1 MPQPQANSPLEY
13 RETSKR
19 GRGRPRVAHPLTPA
33 ERARRYRLKRK
44 AEGRTREAGRPG
56 SEALPL
62 RKSEA
67 GASAELRHAPGRIAE
82 LERENARLRVRAAG
96 LQQWTYDAAGAF
108 QQILSARAG
117 KKGISA
123 ARVAGVE
130 KLLALP
136 VFED

>member
-1 MPQPQANSPLEY
+1 MHQPQANSPVEY
-13 RETSKR
+13 REIPKR

-44 AEGRTREAGRPG
+44 AEGREAGRPG
-56 SEALPL
+56 SEAPPL

-67 GASAELRHAPGRIAE
+67 GASAELPHALARIAD
-82 LERENARLRVRAAG
+82 LERENARLRARAAG

-123 ARVAGVE
+123 ALVAGIE

-136 VFED
+136 VFDD